1 MAWKD
6 TFKGLLSS
14 ETKSLPQSKIHVQVD
29 LYPCLFLLRRLQE
42 RPVHGAR
49 QEPTIK
55 AQERNQGQ
63 SARQIIQKYIS
74 ERNSFSG
81 LYFLDFVFYV

>member
-6 TFKGLLSS
+6 TFKGLLLS

-29 LYPCLFLLRRLQE
+29 LYPCLFLLRGLQE

-74 ERNSFSG
+74 ERK
-81 LYFLDFVFYV
+81 